1 MNSISDFSIPLRA
14 LYMTALLASALS
26 YVGIIGLIGLSVVV
40 GSGNVGAGVSAVLV
54 GFLYTA
60 LPAALLGMFITAPL
74 GALIAKG
81 LMRFSL
87 PAHALGAATGMAAT
101 LILGMV
107 LFALFDEFREP
118 PDKGSFVML
127 SGVLAICTISGA
139 LALRF
144 AAREDEPLRT
154 A

>member
-1 MNSISDFSIPLRA
+1 MNTFSHRSFPLRT
-14 LYMTALLASALS
+14 LYVTALLASALS
-26 YVGIIGLIGLSVVV
+26 YVGIVGLIGLSVVV
-40 GSGNVGAGVSAVLV
+40 GSGNVGAGVSGVLV
-54 GFLYTA
+54 GLLYTA

-87 PAHALGAATGMAAT
+87 PAHALGATTGMAAT
-101 LILGMV
+101 LILSAV

-118 PDKGSFVML
+118 PDKGSIAML
-127 SGVLAICTISGA
+127 SGVLTICTISGA
-139 LALRF
+139 LALRV
-144 AAREDEPLRT
+144 AARDSEPCEP